1 VGGGAEA
8 EAGEVIGEFM
18 KALLVLGAVLVF
30 VPLVSAQDSSFP
42 DISDFTKSPTEH
54 IINQVYEPFHVK
66 SVAGTITFQMSDQG
80 VPRVL
85 FEIEG
90 PGAQR
95 TIRHGL
101 TDNQGH
107 FKISHVPQGTYV
119 FKATLNAYQ
128 SVVGTIVVNRH
139 AAEAATIKIQMHV
152 GV

>member
-1 VGGGAEA
+1 MRG
-8 EAGEVIGEFM
+8 F
-18 KALLVLGAVLVF
+18 LVLGAALVLVPF
-30 VPLVSAQDSSFP
+30 VSAQNSSFP

-54 IINQVYEPFHVK
+54 VINQVYEPFHLK
-66 SVAGTITFQMSDQG
+66 SVAGTITFQMSDEG
-80 VPRVL
+80 VPKVL

-90 PGAQR
+90 PGPQR

-107 FKISHVPQGTYV
+107 FKISDVPQGTYV

-128 SVVGTIVVNRH
+128 SVVGTIVVSRH
-139 AAEAATIKIQMHV
+139 AAEAATITLQMHV